1 VYPVL
6 AVNGPVLAV
15 PPGARAPLHPPEAVH
30 VVALVE
36 VHVSMDAFPE
46 ATAFGDADNVAVG
59 AGISAT
65 VTVAGAET
73 PPGPVQ
79 MSVYPV
85 LAVNGPV
92 LAVPPGARAPL
103 HPPEAVHVV
112 ALVEVHVKVELAPEA
127 TAVGVAASETDGGGY
142 TVTAAMTGAVV
153 PPGPV
158 QVKENVAFAIRMP
171 VLCVPLLASVPLQSP
186 LAVHEAAWIELHVS
200 MDVFP
205 AGTAVGIAVN
215 CALGAA
221 FTVIATVE
229 IWLVPPGPV
238 QMSE

>member
-1 VYPVL
+1 
-6 AVNGPVLAV
+6 
-15 PPGARAPLHPPEAVH
+15 
-30 VVALVE
+30 
-36 VHVSMDAFPE
+36 
-46 ATAFGDADNVAVG
+46 
-59 AGISAT
+59 
-65 VTVAGAET
+65 
-73 PPGPVQ
+73 
-79 MSVYPV
+79 
-85 LAVNGPV
+85 V